1 MEENEIISLKNSK
14 MYVARVGRWMNIFS
28 IVSVLGMLFIVA
40 GGIVMLYASNMMD
53 EATPYYLDNVVGLG
67 GVGMI
72 ILAGTMIPAIMMMRR
87 AVAEAKRIKGTQE
100 VYPIVNFLRESQ
112 KLWHYTTIVLIVIF
126 IVGVIAS
133 IIAGLYYTSV
143 RSIF

>member
-72 ILAGTMIPAIMMMRR
+72 ILAGAMIPAIMMMRR

-100 VYPIVNFLRESQ
+100 VYPIVNLLRESQ

>member
-72 ILAGTMIPAIMMMRR
+72 ILAGAMIPAIMMMRR
-87 AVAEAKRIKGTQE
+87 AVAEAKRINGTQE

>member
-72 ILAGTMIPAIMMMRR
+72 ILAGAMIPAI
-87 AVAEAKRIKGTQE
+87 IQE